1 MVTVF
6 IRTLLIYLILMLTM
20 RLMGKRQV
28 GELQLSELIVTIM
41 LSDLASTPI
50 YDTDIPFAHAVTPIL
65 LLLSIE
71 VVLSYIILKCPKLKN
86 ILGGRPSLI
95 ICKGVLDQKELSRQ
109 RMCISELIGTLRQQ
123 GFSDIN
129 DVDYAILEENG
140 QLSVFGKAS
149 KSSPTAEDMKIN
161 VTERGISHALI
172 IDKLIIHRNLDA
184 AGWTEKHL
192 TKKLS
197 QLDKTKDDILLFAVN
212 DCGETTVIYK
222 EEK

>member
-6 IRTLLIYLILMLTM
+6 IRTLLIYLILMFTM

-41 LSDLASTPI
+41 LSDLASSPI

-71 VVLSYIILKCPKLKN
+71 VVLSYVILKCPKLKN

-95 ICKGVLDQKELSRQ
+95 ISKGILDQKELSRQ

-123 GFSDIN
+123 GFSDVS

-140 QLSVFGKAS
+140 KLSVFGKACRS
-149 KSSPTAEDMKIN
+149 CPTAEDMNIAVK
-161 VTERGISHALI
+161 EKGISHALI
-172 IDKLIIHRNLDA
+172 IDKLIISRNLIA
-184 AGWTEKHL
+184 AGWTEK
-192 TKKLS
+192 KL
-197 QLDKTKDDILLFAVN
+197 QMKLKELNKTENDILLFAVN
-212 DCGETTVIYK
+212 DCGETSIIYK
-222 EEK
+222 EQK